1 MSSDRSHLLIDRR
14 QLLTGAGAL
23 GLAALPIIAC
33 AQRPQAA
40 APAATSARLIA
51 GTTCPVTPEQ
61 TEGPFYFDP
70 EMVRR
75 DITEGKAGTP
85 LRLRLQIVDA
95 AACAPSQRARVDLWH
110 CDAAGVYSGYDQE
123 RSAGQRWL
131 RGTQFADAQGV
142 AAFNSLY
149 PGWYE
154 GRAPHIHVKAWM
166 PDGREMTSQL
176 YFPDALSDAVYRESA
191 YAARPGSH
199 MRNGD
204 DGIFRRA
211 GGGVPMA
218 EIARSADGYDAA
230 IVIALA

>member
-1 MSSDRSHLLIDRR
+1 MTLIHRRDLLI
-14 QLLTGAGAL
+14 GAL
-23 GLAALPIIAC
+23 GLVTVSAC
-33 AQRPQAA
+33 ARQPARAA
-40 APAATSARLIA
+40 ASSANLIA

-70 EMVRR
+70 ALVRA
-75 DITEGKAGTP
+75 DIAEGKPGAP

-95 AACAPSQRARVDLWH
+95 AACAPQQRARVDIWH
-110 CDAAGVYSGYDQE
+110 CDADGVYSGYDRE
-123 RSAGQRWL
+123 RSTGQRWL

-142 AAFNSLY
+142 ATFNTIY

-154 GRAPHIHVKAWM
+154 GRTPHVHLKAWL
-166 PDGREMTSQL
+166 PDGREMISQL
-176 YFPDALSDAVYRESA
+176 YFPDDLSDAVYREGA
-191 YAARPGSH
+191 YAGHGGER

-211 GGGVPMA
+211 GGEVPMA
-218 EIARSADGYDAA
+218 QVAAAPGGYDGA